1 MYGLKCG
8 LEWYDDSC
16 VRIIYIP
23 KSTYSSV
30 INSGRIEI
38 GEFHS
43 EIQHCKHSFALLVAM
58 KLFICKST
66 SGTNS
71 PFNNSYVDTNT

>member
-58 KLFICKST
+58 KLFICEFVPEVLL
-66 SGTNS
+66 
-71 PFNNSYVDTNT
+71 PFNNSCVDTNT